1 MNLLLAET
9 LRRQIVSAKER
20 EGEIADNRR
29 RVHELNVE
37 RSRLVGE
44 ALAIS
49 RRLDENAQEKRG
61 LLKRNAQIEP
71 IITSA
76 ELEAQLA
83 ELEGEGQ

>member
-9 LRRQIVSAKER
+9 LRRQIISAKER

-29 RVHELNVE
+29 RIHELNAE
-37 RSRLVGE
+37 RSRLIGE

-61 LLKRNAQIEP
+61 LLKRNTQLQPAIA
-71 IITSA
+71 SV
-76 ELEAQLA
+76 ELEAHLGRA
-83 ELEGEGQ
+83 EGRT

>member
-9 LRRQIVSAKER
+9 LRRQIASAKER

-29 RVHELNVE
+29 RIHELNVE

>member
-9 LRRQIVSAKER
+9 LRRQIASAKER

-29 RVHELNVE
+29 RIDELDAE

-61 LLKRNAQIEP
+61 LLKRNVQIEQ

>member
-9 LRRQIVSAKER
+9 LRRQIISAKER

-29 RVHELNVE
+29 RIHELNAE

-61 LLKRNAQIEP
+61 LLKRNTQLQPAIA
-71 IITSA
+71 SV
-76 ELEAQLA
+76 ELEAQLDQA
-83 ELEGEGQ
+83 EGQT

>member
-9 LRRQIVSAKER
+9 LRRQIASAKER
-20 EGEIADNRR
+20 EGEIADNRQR
-29 RVHELNVE
+29 IHELNVE

-44 ALAIS
+44 ALVIS

-61 LLKRNAQIEP
+61 LLKRNAQIKP

>member
-9 LRRQIVSAKER
+9 LRRQIISAKER

-29 RVHELNVE
+29 RIHELNAE
-37 RSRLVGE
+37 RSRLIGE

>member
-9 LRRQIVSAKER
+9 LRRQIASAKER

-29 RVHELNVE
+29 RIHELNAE

-61 LLKRNAQIEP
+61 LLKRNTQLQPAIA
-71 IITSA
+71 SV
-76 ELEAQLA
+76 ELEAQLDQA
-83 ELEGEGQ
+83 EGQT

>member
-9 LRRQIVSAKER
+9 LRRQIASAKER
-20 EGEIADNRR
+20 EGKIADNNRR
-29 RVHELNVE
+29 IHELNAE

-61 LLKRNAQIEP
+61 LLKRNTQLQPAIA
-71 IITSA
+71 SV
-76 ELEAQLA
+76 ELEAQLNQA
-83 ELEGEGQ
+83 EGQT

>member
-9 LRRQIVSAKER
+9 LRRQIASAKER
-20 EGEIADNRR
+20 EGEIADNRQR
-29 RVHELNVE
+29 IHELNVE

>member
-29 RVHELNVE
+29 RVHELNAE
-37 RSRLVGE
+37 RARLVGE

-71 IITSA
+71 IITGS
-76 ELEAQLA
+76 
-83 ELEGEGQ
+83 ELEGEEQ

>member
-9 LRRQIVSAKER
+9 LRRQIASAKER
-20 EGEIADNRR
+20 EGEIADNNRR
-29 RVHELNVE
+29 IHELNAE

-61 LLKRNAQIEP
+61 LLKRNTQLQPAIA
-71 IITSA
+71 SV
-76 ELEAQLA
+76 ELEAQLNQA
-83 ELEGEGQ
+83 EGQT

>member
-9 LRRQIVSAKER
+9 LRRQIISAKER
-20 EGEIADNRR
+20 EGEIAGNRCR
-29 RVHELNVE
+29 IHELNAE

-61 LLKRNAQIEP
+61 LLKRNTQLQPAIA
-71 IITSA
+71 SV
-76 ELEAQLA
+76 ELEAQLDQA
-83 ELEGEGQ
+83 EGQT

>member
-9 LRRQIVSAKER
+9 LRRQIASAKEP
-20 EGEIADNRR
+20 EGEIDDNRR
-29 RVHELNVE
+29 RIHELNVE

-61 LLKRNAQIEP
+61 LLKRNTQLQPAIA
-71 IITSA
+71 SV
-76 ELEAQLA
+76 ELEAQLDQA
-83 ELEGEGQ
+83 EGQT

>member
-9 LRRQIVSAKER
+9 LRRQIASAKER
-20 EGEIADNRR
+20 EGEIADNNRHI
-29 RVHELNVE
+29 HELNVE

-44 ALAIS
+44 ALTIS

>member
-9 LRRQIVSAKER
+9 LRRQIASAKER
-20 EGEIADNRR
+20 EGEIADNRQR
-29 RVHELNVE
+29 IHELNVE

-61 LLKRNAQIEP
+61 LIKRNAQIEP

>member
-9 LRRQIVSAKER
+9 LRRQIASAKER

-29 RVHELNVE
+29 RIHELNAE

-61 LLKRNAQIEP
+61 LLKRNTQLQPAIA
-71 IITSA
+71 SV
-76 ELEAQLA
+76 ELEAQLGRA
-83 ELEGEGQ
+83 EGRT

>member
-9 LRRQIVSAKER
+9 LRRQIASAKER
-20 EGEIADNRR
+20 EGEIADNNRR
-29 RVHELNVE
+29 IHELNAE
-37 RSRLVGE
+37 CSRLVGE
-44 ALAIS
+44 ALTLS

-61 LLKRNAQIEP
+61 LIKRNAQIEP

>member
-9 LRRQIVSAKER
+9 LRRQSASAKER

-29 RVHELNVE
+29 RIHELNVE

-61 LLKRNAQIEP
+61 LLKRNTQLQPAIA
-71 IITSA
+71 SV
-76 ELEAQLA
+76 ELEAQLGQA
-83 ELEGEGQ
+83 EGQT

>member
-9 LRRQIVSAKER
+9 LRRQIASAKER
-20 EGEIADNRR
+20 EGEIADNNRR
-29 RVHELNVE
+29 IHELNAE

-44 ALAIS
+44 ALTLS

-61 LLKRNAQIEP
+61 LIKRNAQIEP

>member
-9 LRRQIVSAKER
+9 LRRQIASAKER
-20 EGEIADNRR
+20 EGEIADNNRR
-29 RVHELNVE
+29 IHELNTE

-44 ALAIS
+44 ALTLS

-61 LLKRNAQIEP
+61 LIKRNAQIEP

>member
-9 LRRQIVSAKER
+9 LRRQIASAKER

-29 RVHELNVE
+29 RIHELNVE

-61 LLKRNAQIEP
+61 LLKRNTQLQPAIA
-71 IITSA
+71 SV
-76 ELEAQLA
+76 ELEAQLGQA
-83 ELEGEGQ
+83 EGQT

>member
-9 LRRQIVSAKER
+9 LRRQIISAKER

-29 RVHELNVE
+29 RIHELNVE

-61 LLKRNAQIEP
+61 LLKRNTQLQPAIA
-71 IITSA
+71 SV
-76 ELEAQLA
+76 ELEAQLDQA
-83 ELEGEGQ
+83 EGQT

>member
-9 LRRQIVSAKER
+9 LRRQIISAKER

-29 RVHELNVE
+29 RIHELNAE
-37 RSRLVGE
+37 RSRLIGE

-61 LLKRNAQIEP
+61 LLKRNTQLQPAIA
-71 IITSA
+71 SV
-76 ELEAQLA
+76 ELEAQLDQA
-83 ELEGEGQ
+83 EGQT